1 MYLVFCRKIIIVLC
15 ILSSAITVGLFAQ
28 DPGKSYNYNSFKNKT
43 HYFGLTIGYNQS
55 GFKIEHSR
63 RFLENPNY
71 RWNEGISNP
80 GLTLSMITNFKLGD
94 YFDFRVLPSISLSYR
109 TLAYQAIG
117 SSIEQ
122 KERIESV
129 FGELPLLV
137 RFTSA
142 PYKDRRVFLLGGV
155 KYSYDF
161 SSNSRSD
168 KKQFNI
174 VRISPHDFQL
184 EVGIG
189 MQFYLPYF
197 IFSPELKFSHG
208 INNILI
214 YDATLPESTVI
225 EKLFSKCLTISFHFE
240 G

>member
-1 MYLVFCRKIIIVLC
+1 MHHLLSKKISLYALVC
-15 ILSSAITVGLFAQ
+15 ILPFLLHAQ
-28 DPGKSYNYNSFKNKT
+28 EHAKSYNYNTFKNKT
-43 HYFGLTIGYNQS
+43 HYFGLTIGYNSS
-55 GFKIEHSR
+55 GYKLEHSR
-63 RFLENPNY
+63 RFIQNPDF

-80 GLTLSMITNFKLGD
+80 GLTLSMITNFKLGQN
-94 YFDFRVLPSISLSYR
+94 FDFRVLPSISLSYR
-109 TLAYQAIG
+109 TLSYQAIN
-117 SSIEQ
+117 SNVEK

-142 PYKDRRVFLLGGV
+142 PYKDKRVYFLGGV

-168 KKQFNI
+168 KNQFNI
-174 VRISPHDFQL
+174 VRISPHDFHV
-184 EVGIG
+184 EIGAG
-189 MQFYLPYF
+189 MQFYLPFF
-197 IFSPELKFSHG
+197 IFSPEIKFSHG

-214 YDATLPESTVI
+214 YDSALPESTVI
-225 EKLFSKCLTISFHFE
+225 EKLFSKSFTISFHFE